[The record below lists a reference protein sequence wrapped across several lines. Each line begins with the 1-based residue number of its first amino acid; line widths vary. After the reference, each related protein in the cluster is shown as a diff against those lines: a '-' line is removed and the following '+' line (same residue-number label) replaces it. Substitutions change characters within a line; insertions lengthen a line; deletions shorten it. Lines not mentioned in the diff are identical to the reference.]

1 MKKQMTL
8 VALGATL
15 VLAGNAI
22 ANIAGEKPVRGKIT
36 EVSKDPKN
44 PNAVDLVITA
54 GGKNNPHTVTVV
66 VDDTAQ
72 VTVDGAPA
80 KYADLTEGERVLITP
95 GTGIPRTVEAITK
108 GHKFGETA
116 AATQPAAPATQP
128 SASSSK

>member
-1 MKKQMTL
+1 MQKHMTL

-15 VLAGNAI
+15 ALAAYSI
-22 ANIAGEKPVRGKIT
+22 AKDADEKPVRGKIT

-44 PNAVDLVITA
+44 PKAVDLVITA

-72 VTVDGAPA
+72 VTVDGVPA

-95 GTGIPRTVEAITK
+95 GTGTPKTVEAITK
-108 GHKFGETA
+108 G
-116 AATQPAAPATQP
+116 P
-128 SASSSK
+128 